1 MPFEIER
8 QKIEVKTDNIYS
20 FNKDK
25 KDNKVAIF
33 AMYSDSGEIN
43 NNTIFYLSELK
54 KYNDYIILVADN
66 LILTNELSKINGIVD
81 YFMFLRHEE
90 YDFGSYKRGFA
101 FLKNNDYLKY
111 ISNIVFCNDSVTYT
125 GVSLKPFFDSA
136 YKNDFYGLTYHE
148 YGYIKKLFRK
158 KYKWGR
164 TPHIQSYLFSV
175 SANIFKEKKFQRF
188 MKSIKKE
195 KDKKTIIY
203 KYEIGLSKLL
213 IELGYSLNTYY
224 PQVYDNVEIMGYFL
238 DKDSSYDRERLFYKK
253 NKYKFDEED
262 LRKTLAAVEREKN
275 KPNCL

>member
-1 MPFEIER
+1 MPFEFEKT
-8 QKIEVKTDNIYS
+8 KIVAKTDNIYS
-20 FNKDK
+20 FNKNK

-43 NNTIFYLSELK
+43 NNIISYLFELK

-66 LILTNELSKINGIVD
+66 LVLINELIKIRGIVD
-81 YFMFLRHEE
+81 YFLFVRHEE
-90 YDFGSYKRGFA
+90 YDFGSYKRGFD
-101 FLKNNDYLKY
+101 FLKNNNYLKY

-125 GVSLKPFFDSA
+125 GASLKPFFDRA
-136 YKNDFYGLTYHE
+136 FKYDFYGLTYHE

-158 KYKWGR
+158 TYKWGR
-164 TPHIQSYLFSV
+164 TPHIQSYLFSI

-213 IELGYSLNTYY
+213 IKLGYSLNTYY
-224 PQVYDNVEIMGYFL
+224 PQVYDNVKVLGYFL
-238 DKDSSYDRERLFYKK
+238 DKDSSYDGERLFYK
-253 NKYKFDEED
+253 NHKYKFDEED
-262 LRKTLAAVEREKN
+262 LRKTLAAVERESN
-275 KPNCL
+275 KPNGL